1 MRLLLLFLLLLNPLM
16 ALAEDA
22 EIAPLFEKQGVEG
35 TLVLASL
42 ATGEVII
49 HNEARAIQRFAPA
62 STFKVLNT
70 LIAVQEGVV
79 QDKDSP
85 FKWDGHVHEIPEWNR
100 DQTLESA
107 FRVSCVWCYQEIAE
121 RVGKEKYRHYLQA
134 AEYGNLLQTF
144 DLTTFW
150 LEGTLRISALEQVAF
165 IKKVVLRMLPFS
177 PASYD
182 TLRDIMLAES
192 AAGYSLYAK
201 TGWAV
206 RTEPQ
211 IGWYVGY
218 VETAQGT
225 WFFATNIT
233 IRTPA
238 DLPLRQQLTREALEA
253 KGIIPAK

>member
-1 MRLLLLFLLLLNPLM
+1 MKFLLLFFLLLSPLM
-16 ALAEDA
+16 AAAEDA
-22 EIAPLFEKQGVEG
+22 EIASLFEKQGVEG

-49 HNEARAIQRFAPA
+49 HNEARAIQRLAPA

-70 LIAVQEGVV
+70 LIALEEGVV
-79 QDKDSP
+79 TDKDSP
-85 FKWDGHVHEIPEWNR
+85 FKWDGHVYEIAEWNR

-107 FRVSCVWCYQEIAE
+107 FRVSCVWCYQQIAE
-121 RVGKEKYRHYLQA
+121 RVGKEKYRHYLQT
-134 AEYGNLLQTF
+134 AEYGALPQEF
-144 DLTTFW
+144 DLTAFW

-165 IKKVVLRMLPFS
+165 IKKVVLRTLPFS
-177 PASYD
+177 PGSYD

-192 AAGYSLYAK
+192 APGYSLYAK

-211 IGWYVGY
+211 VGWYVGY

-233 IRTPA
+233 VRSPA
-238 DLPLRQQLTREALEA
+238 DLPLRLQLTREALLA
-253 KGIIPAK
+253 KGIITAP